1 MSVHI
6 QALHSNKTLPWA
18 CPLCWWALPREQ
30 RTAGRRPELAFK
42 EYTTYA
48 AHIADYHVKGR
59 YACRYPGCRFPPV
72 DLVHK
77 VREHYALVHGG
88 SGNGGSGSGSGSTAA
103 IAGPAAGKAQV
114 KVEVKVEAEEDEK
127 KEEVKREEPKD
138 GGKKESA
145 EKKPPPNK
153 KPASKKGKRSANK
166 VVNSSSSGGGGGE
179 GPPVKSEDTAEDG
192 DGNGEAGDGDP
203 LAATSSSPRAARLHA
218 RVIRFN
224 KVGANN

>member
-103 IAGPAAGKAQV
+103 IAGPALGKAQV

-127 KEEVKREEPKD
+127 KEEVKPSEEPKD

-145 EKKPPPNK
+145 EKKPPLNK
-153 KPASKKGKRSANK
+153 KPANKKGKRSANK
-166 VVNSSSSGGGGGE
+166 VVSIG